1 MCKVINNVCFI
12 NVYITFLYDAL
23 KTLNANRKFH
33 KLLLFVLEAKIY
45 KKTDFSVMNH
55 RVFPLPLTKCEQSC
69 V

>member
-12 NVYITFLYDAL
+12 NVYITFLYDSL

-33 KLLLFVLEAKIY
+33 KLLLFVLKAKIY

-55 RVFPLPLTKCEQSC
+55 
-69 V
+69 